1 MTGGAGGT
9 EGPGGAGGGPDPL
22 RLRARESPDRLAVVL
37 PEGGDSHPVRLTFAE
52 LDDLADRLAR
62 RIGERVLGSAGPRPE
77 GANSIDPPTLAIVLP
92 PSLEAVALVFAA
104 GRAGMRLAPL
114 NPRLTP
120 SELQGLIDR
129 IRPPLIIR
137 DPVELDAV
145 GAGGTE
151 KPGWPHRTDGRE
163 VHLHPAEPELPRFLL
178 WTSGTRGR
186 PRCVRLSMDNL
197 LAIARGSRER
207 LDLRADD
214 RWLASL
220 SLAHVGGLA
229 LVIRAVHVGSGLVVR
244 ERFDAADF
252 NRLAD
257 EGAIT
262 HASMVPTM
270 LRRVLDDREGRPAPS
285 SLRCLLVG
293 GDHTPEAL
301 LERALEAGFP
311 VALTYGLT
319 EASSQV
325 ATAGPELVRRKPGT
339 VGASLPGVRLR
350 IAANGEILVRGPT
363 VAAGEVDI
371 VDGWLR
377 TGDIGELDDDAHLR
391 VTGRLS
397 DRIISGGF
405 NVDPAEVEEVLRR
418 HPDVADAAVVGL
430 DDPEWGERVVAA
442 VVVEK
447 PAAVPAPELDAHCRR
462 YLAGPKRPRSISVV
476 DSLPRNPNG
485 KVDRSALRVLL
496 SERSTA

>member
-1 MTGGAGGT
+1 MIGGAADVA
-9 EGPGGAGGGPDPL
+9 GAPDPL
-22 RLRARESPDRLAVVL
+22 RLRARDSPDRLAVVL
-37 PEGGDSHPVRLTFAE
+37 PGGGGRDPGRLTFAE
-52 LDDLADRLAR
+52 LDHLADRLAR
-62 RIGERVLGSAGPRPE
+62 RIVERVLGKSDARAAGAE
-77 GANSIDPPTLAIVLP
+77 SVDPPTVAMVLP

-104 GRAGMRLAPL
+104 GRAGMLLAPL

-120 SELQGLIDR
+120 PELEALIDR
-129 IRPPLIIR
+129 IRPRLIIS
-137 DPVELDAV
+137 DPAELNA
-145 GAGGTE
+145 GEGGTE
-151 KPGWPHRTDGRE
+151 EPARPARTDDRE
-163 VHLHPAEPELPRFLL
+163 MPLSTPGPELPRFLL

-229 LVIRAVHVGSGLVVR
+229 LVIRAVHVGSGLVLR
-244 ERFDAADF
+244 ERFDAPHF

-262 HASMVPTM
+262 HASLVPTM

-285 SLRCLLVG
+285 SLRCLLLG
-293 GDHTPEAL
+293 GDHTPEVL
-301 LERALEAGFP
+301 LDRALEAGFP

-325 ATAGPELVRRKPGT
+325 ATAAPELVRRKPGT

-350 IAANGEILVRGPT
+350 IGADGEILVRGPS
-363 VAAGEVDI
+363 VAAGDVEV

-377 TGDIGELDDDAHLR
+377 TGDIGELDDEGHLR

-430 DDPEWGERVVAA
+430 EDPEWGERVAAA

-447 PAAVPAPELDAHCRR
+447 PAACPAPELDAHCRR

-485 KVDRSALRVLL
+485 KVDRRALRALL